1 VPTSSRNSVQRR
13 LFPITPGL
21 IALSIAAA
29 LTSCATQP
37 TGGSAASPMLPAAT
51 TPAPAVAEAVPE
63 IRPGVLA
70 GYLGRDLPNSLK
82 LLPAPPKEG
91 STAFKQD
98 QAVSRA
104 SQKLRGTARGVQAT
118 SDADLSF
125 PHVAGAFSCALR
137 VPVSQE
143 GSPRL
148 YQLLRRTLTDAGLAT
163 YAAKDHYKRTR
174 PFVFYKE
181 DTCAP
186 KDEAA
191 LRNDGSYPSGHT
203 SIGWMW
209 ALVLTQVAPDRA
221 DALLARG
228 RSFGESRLVCN
239 AHWQSDILAGRT
251 IASGTFA
258 KLQTNATYQA
268 DVAAATQEVQSMRAS
283 GKTPDVD
290 CDAEAAALAI
300 PIDGVL

>member
-1 VPTSSRNSVQRR
+1 MPIAFRTSSSQPFVSSARRAIVLSVAFV
-13 LFPITPGL
+13 LGG
-21 IALSIAAA
+21 
-29 LTSCATQP
+29 CATQP
-37 TGGSAASPMLPAAT
+37 ADDTAGNPMLPAAT

-91 STAFKQD
+91 SAAFKLD
-98 QAVSRA
+98 QSVSRA
-104 SQKLRGTARGVQAT
+104 SQKLRGTARDTLAT
-118 SDADLSF
+118 SDADLAF
-125 PHVAGAFSCALR
+125 PHVAGAFSCALG
-137 VPVSQE
+137 VPVSQDA
-143 GSPRL
+143 SPRL

-163 YAAKDHYKRTR
+163 YAAKDHYRRTR

-181 DTCAP
+181 GTCAP

-191 LRNDGSYPSGHT
+191 LRDDGSYPSGHT

-209 ALVLTQVAPDRA
+209 ALVLTQVAPDRT

-228 RSFGESRLVCN
+228 RTFGESRLVCN
-239 AHWQSDILAGRT
+239 AHWQSDVLAGRT
-251 IASGTFA
+251 IAAGAFA
-258 KLQTNATYQA
+258 RLQSNAAFQA
-268 DVAAATQEVQSMRAS
+268 DVAAAAQEVQTLRSS
-283 GKTPDVD
+283 GKAPEVD

-300 PIDGVL
+300 PIEGVL

>member
-1 VPTSSRNSVQRR
+1 MPTSSRNSAQHR
-13 LFPITPGL
+13 F
-21 IALSIAAA
+21 ASIPASVVSLAVAVA

-37 TGGSAASPMLPAAT
+37 ANDTAASPMLPAAT
-51 TPAPAVAEAVPE
+51 TPAPAVIEAVPE

-70 GYLGRDLPNSLK
+70 GYLGRDLPNSLA

-91 STAFKQD
+91 TAAFRND

-104 SQKLRGTARGVQAT
+104 SQKLRATARGTQAT
-118 SDADLSF
+118 SDADLAF
-125 PHVAGAFSCALR
+125 PHVAGAFSCALG
-137 VPVSQE
+137 VPVTQE

-148 YQLLRRTLTDAGLAT
+148 YQLLRRTMTDAGLAT

-258 KLQTNATYQA
+258 KVQSNATYRA
-268 DVAAATQEVQSMRAS
+268 DVEAAAQEVQVLRTG
-283 GKTPDVD
+283 GKAAAD

-300 PIDGVL
+300 PIDGVQ

>member
-1 VPTSSRNSVQRR
+1 VPTSSRNSAQHR
-13 LFPITPGL
+13 FASITAGA
-21 IALSIAAA
+21 IALAVSVA

-37 TGGSAASPMLPAAT
+37 ANDTAASPMLPAAT

-70 GYLGRDLPNSLK
+70 GYLGRDLPNSLA

-91 STAFKQD
+91 SVAFKND

-104 SQKLRGTARGVQAT
+104 SQKLRATARGTQAT
-118 SDADLSF
+118 SDADLAF
-125 PHVAGAFSCALR
+125 PHVAGVFSCALG
-137 VPVSQE
+137 VPVSQA

-148 YQLLRRTLTDAGLAT
+148 YQLLRRTMTDAGLAT

-258 KLQTNATYQA
+258 KVQSNATYRA
-268 DVAAATQEVQSMRAS
+268 DVAAAAQEMQALRA
-283 GKTPDVD
+283 GGQAAVD

-300 PIDGVL
+300 PIDGVQ